1 MKSPIDLIEIL
12 NMLKRRLRLIIV
24 LTFSIT
30 ALTGMVSYFLL
41 TPVYETSTQILVNQ
55 PPSEGEVF
63 TSTEL
68 ETSRELIE
76 TYNMI
81 ITSPRILDPALEQLS
96 IDHTRNELSSQISV
110 SGEGE
115 SQVLKITVEDS
126 SQSAAV
132 EIANTVAAVFQEE
145 ISQIMNVDNVSTL
158 AVAEVQEN
166 PSPVSP
172 NTALN
177 MGTAFILALGLGI
190 GISMLLEFLDNTIKS
205 EAEIEA
211 ELHIPVLG
219 VISATSVAAAPDVKV
234 LPPAKKKTRG
244 SETYG
249 A

>member
-30 ALTGMVSYFLL
+30 ALTGIVSYFLI

-96 IDHTRNELSSQISV
+96 IDRTRNELSSQITV

-115 SQVLKITVEDS
+115 SQVLRITVEDS

-145 ISQIMNVDNVSTL
+145 ISQIMNIDNVSTL
-158 AVAEVQEN
+158 AVAEAHEN

-177 MGTAFILALGLGI
+177 MGTAFILALGLGV

-205 EAEIEA
+205 EAEIET

-219 VISATSVAAAPDVKV
+219 SISATSVEAAPDLKV
-234 LPPAKKKTRG
+234 LHHAKKKPRG